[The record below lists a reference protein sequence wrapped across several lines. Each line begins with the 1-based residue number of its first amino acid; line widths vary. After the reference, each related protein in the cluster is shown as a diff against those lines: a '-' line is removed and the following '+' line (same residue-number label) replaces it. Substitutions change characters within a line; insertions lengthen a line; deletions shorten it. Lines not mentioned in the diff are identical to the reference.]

1 MGQTIPSKLNMLSS
15 IFLASAVAI
24 TTASPIR
31 LQQQSMV
38 IATFDGSSTR
48 QWQDTNDPVMGGQS
62 TSTFKVSNNT
72 GVFDGHA
79 RIVPSLKAPG
89 FCKVT
94 GVDVSVDI
102 SAYVGGSITIMARST
117 TPEYMGYR
125 LGFAGH
131 NIPKT
136 SIFGGGSYKAGFNVT
151 SMEMQNITIPMHRF
165 SYDWSGFTGRCDTK
179 DPSKGILPGQQ
190 HYCCD
195 SEPQKDKVCPQP
207 KYLND
212 ITGLELWAEGV
223 AGVFHL
229 EVASISVNM

>member
-79 RIVPSLKAPG
+79 RIVP
-89 FCKVT
+89 
-94 GVDVSVDI
+94 
-102 SAYVGGSITIMARST
+102 
-117 TPEYMGYR
+117 TPSW
-125 LGFAGH
+125 
-131 NIPKT
+131 P
-136 SIFGGGSYKAGFNVT
+136 
-151 SMEMQNITIPMHRF
+151 
-165 SYDWSGFTGRCDTK
+165 D
-179 DPSKGILPGQQ
+179 
-190 HYCCD
+190 
-195 SEPQKDKVCPQP
+195 PQP
-207 KYLND
+207 QNTWVTD
-212 ITGLELWAEGV
+212 SDSPAITSQKPLSSVEG
-223 AGVFHL
+223 ATKPD
-229 EVASISVNM
+229 ST